1 VSATA
6 ADWLARETGD
16 APAALLHRM
25 HEAVCALPDTDRA
38 LSEQLA
44 AAALDCLRDA
54 LDRCDERAAALP
66 LLAADALIT
75 AACEAAASEVPA
87 ALDRL
92 AAACAPDRLAGLI
105 R

>member
-1 VSATA
+1 MSATA
-6 ADWLARETGD
+6 THWLTREAGD
-16 APAALLHRM
+16 APAALLDRM
-25 HEAVCALPDTDRA
+25 YEAVRAIPDTEGT

-44 AAALDCLRDA
+44 AAALDCLREA
-54 LDRCDERAAALP
+54 LDRCEERAAALP

-75 AACEAAASEVPA
+75 AACEAAASEAPD

-105 R
+105 G